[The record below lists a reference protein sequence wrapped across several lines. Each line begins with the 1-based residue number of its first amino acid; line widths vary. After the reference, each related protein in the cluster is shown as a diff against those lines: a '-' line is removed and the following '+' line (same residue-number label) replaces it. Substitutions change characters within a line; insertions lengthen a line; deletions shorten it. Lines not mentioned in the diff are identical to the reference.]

1 MLTLPGFLV
10 NSMDPGAGASLR
22 GSIATA
28 WSALTE
34 ASLKA
39 KLQSQLQS
47 ESVCKEKLCLCKFN
61 SRMCLMCL
69 CGLWNVWCG
78 MKGNTNDKAGVV
90 SGLRQNLALVALR
103 RDQPGNWPWVK
114 IFISLMLL
122 NETKKRT
129 QIIWTQIPKASRV
142 LQSYSGTLAK
152 KRENVGILNKTSLI
166 LCFPQKGPKMI
177 WSWKPCNIW

>member
-1 MLTLPGFLV
+1 MLVHPSEARLPQHDLHSQRQV
-10 NSMDPGAGASLR
+10 LR
-22 GSIATA
+22 LSCRANC
-28 WSALTE
+28 
-34 ASLKA
+34 SLK
-39 KLQSQLQS
+39 
-47 ESVCKEKLCLCKFN
+47 VCVKKNCVCAN
-61 SRMCLMCL
+61 TIRGCAWC
-69 CGLWNVWCG
+69 VYVDCG
-78 MKGNTNDKAGVV
+78 MFDVVWKAT
-90 SGLRQNLALVALR
+90 RMTKPALFRVCGRIWPWLHCG
-103 RDQPGNWPWVK
+103 DQPGNWPWVK

>member
-34 ASLKA
+34 ANTIRG
-39 KLQSQLQS
+39 
-47 ESVCKEKLCLCKFN
+47 C
-61 SRMCLMCL
+61 
-69 CGLWNVWCG
+69 VWCVYVDCG
-78 MKGNTNDKAGVV
+78 MFDVVWKAT
-90 SGLRQNLALVALR
+90 RMTKPALFRVCGRIWPWLHCG
-103 RDQPGNWPWVK
+103 DQPGNWPWVK

-152 KRENVGILNKTSLI
+152 KTGKCGNFEQNVPYIVFPSKRPKNDLI
-166 LCFPQKGPKMI
+166 LEALQYMAEAG
-177 WSWKPCNIW
+177 